1 MATKG
6 TKDTKISDVN
16 RSLALI
22 VCGVAFVAGC
32 RGNEPQKAAAPAA
45 PAEPAFNLALQSI
58 AAPAQGTSSQ
68 PQLTASDR
76 GVVLS
81 WMEQKGDLATLKFAE
96 LASDAWSPAT
106 TVASDK
112 KWFISDADVPTV
124 MRMSDGTLVAA
135 TYPLIDYQL
144 EAYELRLAY
153 SKDEGKT
160 WSKPVAPH
168 HDKTKQQHGFA
179 SLFEMPD
186 KSLGVVWLDGRDMAK
201 DPEKGAM
208 DVYFAS
214 FDSSWKQTAE
224 SAVNARVCECCQT
237 SAAITADGPI
247 VAFRDRTEDDIRDI
261 HVTRVEQGKWTDPV
275 SVHDDKWKIDAC
287 PVNGPAVAARGKDVV
302 VAWFTALDDN
312 GKAYAAFSHDSG
324 RTWGTPIRLDDSA
337 ALGHVDV
344 ELLDDGSAVATWV
357 EFVKERSQFRARK
370 VLASGERSKPI
381 VISGEG
387 TARVSGYPHV
397 TKRGSDLVFA
407 WTESSGPDTQQLR
420 TAIAKINK

>member
-1 MATKG
+1 M
-6 TKDTKISDVN
+6 I
-16 RSLALI
+16 L
-22 VCGVAFVAGC
+22 CGVALVAAC
-32 RGNEPQKAAAPAA
+32 RGNEQKPAAPAA
-45 PAEPAFNLALQSI
+45 AAEPPFSLTLQPI
-58 AAPAQGTSSQ
+58 APPAQGTSSQ

-96 LASDAWSPAT
+96 LASAAWSPAT
-106 TVASDK
+106 TAAADK

-144 EAYELRLAY
+144 EAYQLRLAY

-160 WSKPVAPH
+160 WSKPIAPH
-168 HDKTKQQHGFA
+168 HDKTKTQHGFA

-186 KSLGVVWLDGRDMAK
+186 KSLGVVWLDGRDMELNK
-201 DPEKGAM
+201 DKEAGAM

-237 SAAITADGPI
+237 SAALTADGPI
-247 VAFRDRTEDDIRDI
+247 VAFRDRTQDDIRDI
-261 HVTRVEQGKWTDPV
+261 HVTRVEQGKWTDAV

-287 PVNGPAVAARGKDVV
+287 PVNGPAVAARGTNVV

-312 GKAYAAFSHDSG
+312 GKAFAAFSHDSG
-324 RTWGTPIRLDDSA
+324 RTWGAPIRLDDSA

-344 ELLDDGSAVATWV
+344 ELLDDGAAVATWV
-357 EFVKERSQFRARK
+357 EFVNERSQFRARK
-370 VLASGERSKPI
+370 VLASGERSKPV
-381 VISGEG
+381 VIAGEG
-387 TARVSGYPHV
+387 DARVSGYPHL
-397 TKRGSDLVFA
+397 TRRGSDLVFA
-407 WTESSGPDTQQLR
+407 WTESSGPDTQQVKS
-420 TAIAKINK
+420 AIGKLK

>member
-1 MATKG
+1 VK
-6 TKDTKISDVN
+6 

-22 VCGVAFVAGC
+22 LCVAAAIAAC

-45 PAEPAFNLALQSI
+45 PAAPAFNLALQ
-58 AAPAQGTSSQ
+58 AAASPAQGTSSQ

-81 WMEQKGDLATLKFAE
+81 WMEQKDDVATLKFAD
-96 LASDAWSPAT
+96 LASDAWSPAK

-124 MRMSDGTLVAA
+124 MRMTDGTLVAA

-144 EAYELRLAY
+144 EAYDLRLAY

-160 WSKPVAPH
+160 WSKPIAPH
-168 HDKTKQQHGFA
+168 HDKTKTQHGFA

-186 KSLGVVWLDGRDMAK
+186 KSLGVVWLDGRDMELNKNK
-201 DPEKGAM
+201 DEGAM
-208 DVYFAS
+208 NVYFAS

-224 SAVNARVCECCQT
+224 SAVNTRVCECCQT
-237 SAAITADGPI
+237 SAAITTDGPI
-247 VAFRDRTEDDIRDI
+247 VAFRDRTQDDIRDI

-324 RTWGTPIRLDDSA
+324 RTWGNPIRLDDSA

-344 ELLDDGSAVATWV
+344 ELLEDGSAVATWV
-357 EFVKERSQFRARK
+357 EFVNERSQFRARK
-370 VLASGERSKPI
+370 VLPSGERSKPV
-381 VISGEG
+381 VIAGDG
-387 TARVSGYPHV
+387 DARVSGYPHV
-397 TKRGSDLVFA
+397 TRRGSDLVFA
-407 WTESSGPDTQQLR
+407 WTESSGPDKQQLK
-420 TAIAKINK
+420 TAIGKIQN